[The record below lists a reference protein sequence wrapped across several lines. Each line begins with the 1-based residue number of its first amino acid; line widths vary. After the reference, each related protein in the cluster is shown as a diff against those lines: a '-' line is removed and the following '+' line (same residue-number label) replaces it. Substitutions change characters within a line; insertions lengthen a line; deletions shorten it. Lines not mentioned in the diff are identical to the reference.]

1 MESIKK
7 DSIITIDNGKK
18 YIYVHE
24 TTYENQKYIMM
35 MGITDDEQNVMD
47 KDIIIVTEVFDGDD
61 LYVDI
66 LTDFDMIVRITKMI
80 KEDMSK

>member
-24 TTYENQKYIMM
+24 TMYENQRYIMM
-35 MGITDDEQNVMD
+35 MGVTEDEQNVLD
-47 KDIIIVTEVFDGDD
+47 KDIIIVEEVFEGND
-61 LYVDI
+61 LFVDI

-80 KEDMSK
+80 KEDMAK